1 MTNAYDKAYLEDAM
15 NNMADMFDYV
25 VNDCHMDKDPFFAL
39 FLSTNVADAFG
50 RGTPR
55 VVSGLSGAELAQEVF
70 LRSNYPIKTPEPA
83 VRISRSSDYWCGWIL
98 AFYQW
103 STGFTFEQISK
114 QITLAEIE
122 KMYPALHEA
131 PEEKFLDVMVKRVSS
146 HKEPTC
152 LQIIRKT
159 TKLTQQELSERAGVS
174 LRSIQ
179 LYEQREKNI
188 NRAQAR
194 TVDKLAKTLG
204 CRMEDLLEPELPTE

>member
-1 MTNAYDKAYLEDAM
+1 
-15 NNMADMFDYV
+15 
-25 VNDCHMDKDPFFAL
+25 
-39 FLSTNVADAFG
+39 
-50 RGTPR
+50 
-55 VVSGLSGAELAQEVF
+55 
-70 LRSNYPIKTPEPA
+70 
-83 VRISRSSDYWCGWIL
+83 
-98 AFYQW
+98 
-103 STGFTFEQISK
+103 
-114 QITLAEIE
+114 
-122 KMYPALHEA
+122 
-131 PEEKFLDVMVKRVSS
+131 MVKRVSS